1 MTKLE
6 IRARIAPEVLA
17 ARPLSAREAAAA
29 YGIDIQTILDACN
42 LFVQSRGRNGLR
54 CYRDG
59 RYWKIRPV
67 NIEAWIERMEEETA
81 RCLR

>member
-17 ARPLSAREAAAA
+17 ARPLSAREAEAA

>member
-1 MTKLE
+1 MNKMETRL
-6 IRARIAPEVLA
+6 RIAPEVLA

-42 LFVQSRGRNGLR
+42 RKGLR

-67 NIEAWIERMEEETA
+67 NIEAWIETMEEETA
-81 RCLR
+81 KCLR